1 MKDNKQRKIFLI
13 DGNGL
18 AYRAYYALPPLTNSK
33 GEPTGAVYGFTQMLF
48 KLLNE
53 NPYAIIA
60 TFDKK
65 GPTFRHEEYKK
76 YKAQRPSMPE
86 DLVFQLP
93 LIKEVISALGIPIFE
108 KDGYE
113 ADDLIGSI
121 ARLGEENGY
130 NVYIVT
136 GDRDALQ
143 LVTPRVK
150 VLLTQKG
157 ITDMELYDT
166 ERVVERFGVLPAQIP
181 DFIGLKGDTSDNIPG
196 VPGVG
201 EKTASDLIKRFGSL
215 EKVLENISQ
224 VPGKKRRENLRAFKD
239 QAMLSKKLATIIKD
253 IPIDIDFDAIKFNP
267 ENKNTD
273 KLLELFERLEFKQ
286 LIKRLF
292 SNTPQREKTEEREK
306 VTELKKIENRE
317 DMVLLS
323 KSEEDK
329 KELSFFILK
338 KKGHP
343 INTPIEGL
351 LVALDE
357 EEFYFID
364 KDLFS
369 YSQSIWDT
377 GIEKNIYNAKE
388 MYLYLLLYNIDTK
401 GLKLFDPLIASYLL
415 DPGKGKYPLE
425 DIAFEYLKYRM
436 GSYTSD
442 EQKWIDTLRVVH
454 RLKRILIERLNEYEL
469 TELFYNIEMPLSY
482 VLAKM
487 ELNGIKIDVDYL
499 KDMKK
504 ELENKISNIEQEIYK
519 LAGEEFNINSPK
531 QLGVILFE
539 KLGYPVIKKTQT
551 GYSTDISVLEVLA
564 KDYEIAE
571 KVIIYRQLTKL
582 LSTYVDALIKL
593 INKKTGRIHTTFN
606 QTGTATGRL
615 SSSDPNLQNIPIR
628 TELGKDIRRAF
639 ISSQDYILYSFDYSQ
654 IELRILAHMS
664 KDENLIKAFIEDKD
678 IHTITA
684 SEIFGVPEKDVTK
697 NMRRAAKAV
706 NFGIIYGISD
716 YGLSKN
722 LGIDR
727 KEAKEY
733 ISRYLKR
740 YPKVKEFIEK
750 LKQEAR
756 DRGYVT
762 TLFNR
767 RRYLPGINSN
777 YRNVREFSER
787 AAINTPI
794 QGSAADLI
802 KVSMIKVEK
811 LLEEKYINARLVLQI
826 HDELLIE
833 TPKNYNK
840 KFARDIKDI
849 MENCIELNV
858 PLKVDVKMGT
868 NWRDMK
874 EIL

>member
-1 MKDNKQRKIFLI
+1 MTDKKKVFLI

-18 AYRAYYALPPLTNSK
+18 AYRAFYALPPLTNSK
-33 GEPTGAVYGFTQMLF
+33 GEPTGAVYGFTQMLL
-48 KLLNE
+48 KLLE
-53 NPYAIIA
+53 EDPYAIIVA
-60 TFDKK
+60 FDKK
-65 GPTFRHEEYKK
+65 GPTFRHEEYEK

-108 KDGYE
+108 ETGYE
-113 ADDLIGSI
+113 ADDLIGTL
-121 ARLGEENGY
+121 AKLGEEKGY
-130 NVYIVT
+130 DVYIVT

-143 LVTPRVK
+143 LITPKVK
-150 VLLTQKG
+150 VLLTQRG

-166 ERVVERFGVLPAQIP
+166 EKVLERFGILPSQIP
-181 DFIGLKGDTSDNIPG
+181 DFIGLKGDSSDNIPG
-196 VPGVG
+196 VPGIG
-201 EKTASDLIKRFGSL
+201 EKTAVDLIRRFGSL

-239 QAMLSKKLATIIKD
+239 QAMLSKKLATIIRD
-253 IPIDIDFDAIKFNP
+253 IPIEIDFEKIKFNP
-267 ENKNTD
+267 ENKNAD

-292 SNTPQREKTEEREK
+292 SNTPFKEEEEEKIKLNYIKKKEE
-306 VTELKKIENRE
+306 
-317 DMVLLS
+317 LS
-323 KSEEDK
+323 KFEVEK
-329 KELSFFILK
+329 GGEISFFIIK

-343 INTPIEGL
+343 INSPAEKILISPKEGDYYL
-351 LVALDE
+351 LSW
-357 EEFYFID
+357 
-364 KDLFS
+364 DLFKKGEGF
-369 YSQSIWDT
+369 WKDC
-377 GIEKNIYNAKE
+377 EKNTYNIKE
-388 MYLYLLLYNIDTK
+388 AYIYLLLS
-401 GLKLFDPLIASYLL
+401 GLSFVGKDFDPMIASYLL

-436 GSYTSD
+436 GAYSGPETM
-442 EQKWIDTLRVVH
+442 WIDTVKVIH
-454 RLKRILIERLNEYEL
+454 RLKRVLQEKLEEFQL
-469 TELFYNIEMPLSY
+469 KELFYDIEMPLSY

-487 ELNGIKIDVDYL
+487 EINGIKIDVEYL
-499 KDMKK
+499 EKMKK
-504 ELENKISNIEQEIYK
+504 ELENKISQLEREIYD

-531 QLGVILFE
+531 QLGIILFE
-539 KLGYPVIKKTQT
+539 KLGCPVIKKTQT
-551 GYSTDISVLEVLA
+551 GYSTDISVLETLA

-571 KVIIYRQLTKL
+571 KIILYRQFTKL

-593 INKKTGRIHTTFN
+593 VNKNTGRIHTTFN

-639 ISSQDYILYSFDYSQ
+639 VSEEGNFLYSFDYSQ

-664 KDENLIKAFIEDKD
+664 EDENLVNAFIEGKD

-684 SEIFGVPEKDVTK
+684 SEIFGISESHVTSA
-697 NMRRAAKAV
+697 MRRAAKAV

-716 YGLSKN
+716 YGLSQN

-727 KEAKEY
+727 KEAREY
-733 ISRYLKR
+733 IKRYFER

-750 LKQEAR
+750 LKESAR
-756 DRGYVT
+756 EKGYVT

-767 RRYLPGINSN
+767 RRYLPGINSK

-802 KVSMIKVEK
+802 KVSMIKVERF
-811 LLEEKYINARLVLQI
+811 LEEEKPEAKLVLQI

-833 TPKNYNK
+833 APEEYESSL
-840 KFARDIKDI
+840 IKEVREI
-849 MENCIELNV
+849 MENCIKLRV
-858 PLKVDVKMGT
+858 PLKVDVKIGK

-874 EIL
+874 NID

>member
-1 MKDNKQRKIFLI
+1 MSKNKKIFLI

-18 AYRAYYALPPLTNSK
+18 AYRAFYALPPLTNSK
-33 GEPTGAVYGFTQMLF
+33 GEPTGAVYGFTQMLL
-48 KLLNE
+48 KLIDE

-65 GPTFRHEEYKK
+65 GPTFRHEEYDK

-108 KDGYE
+108 KEGYE
-113 ADDLIGSI
+113 ADDLIGTI
-121 ARLGEENGY
+121 ARLGEKAGY
-130 NVYIVT
+130 EVYIVT

-143 LVTPRVK
+143 LVSPQVK
-150 VLLTQKG
+150 VLLTQRG
-157 ITDMELYDT
+157 ITDMDLYD
-166 ERVVERFGVLPAQIP
+166 EEKVVERFGILPRQIP

-201 EKTASDLIKRFGSL
+201 EKTASDLIKRFDSL

-239 QAMLSKKLATIIKD
+239 QAILSKRLATIIRD
-253 IPIDIDFDAIKFNP
+253 IPIEIDFEKIKFNP

-273 KLLELFERLEFKQ
+273 KLLSLFERLEFKQ

-292 SNTPQREKTEEREK
+292 SNTLPKEDTKIVEASTNIK
-306 VTELKKIENRE
+306 HISTSGDIKELKSLIDEKRE
-317 DMVLLS
+317 S
-323 KSEEDK
+323 
-329 KELSFFILK
+329 SFVILK
-338 KKGHP
+338 DKGHP
-343 INTPIEGL
+343 IRSIFKKIILDIDENYWILDKEFFKKSKEIWEHNT
-351 LVALDE
+351 
-357 EEFYFID
+357 
-364 KDLFS
+364 
-369 YSQSIWDT
+369 
-377 GIEKNIYNAKE
+377 EKNS
-388 MYLYLLLYNIDTK
+388 YNIKDAYIYFQLNDFK
-401 GLKLFDPLIASYLL
+401 VESKDFDPMIASYLL

-425 DIAFEYLKYRM
+425 DITFEHLKYRM
-436 GSYTSD
+436 GAYT
-442 EQKWIDTLRVVH
+442 EEIEKGIDTVKVIH
-454 RLKRILIERLNEYEL
+454 RLKKVLLRKLEEFGLK
-469 TELFYNIEMPLSY
+469 ELFYNIEMPLSR

-487 ELNGIKIDVDYL
+487 ELNGIKLDVAYL
-499 KDMKK
+499 HKMKK
-504 ELENKISNIEQEIYK
+504 ELENKISSLQQEIYK

-531 QLGVILFE
+531 QLGIILFE

-551 GYSTDISVLEVLA
+551 GYSTDISVLETLA

-571 KVIIYRQLTKL
+571 KIIAYRQLTKL

-593 INKKTGRIHTTFN
+593 VNERTKRIHTTYN

-639 ISSQDYILYSFDYSQ
+639 ISEEGNLLYSFDYSQ

-664 KDENLIKAFIEDKD
+664 GDKNLIDAFIKGKD

-684 SEIFGVPEKDVTK
+684 SEIFGVPEEKVTS

-716 YGLSKN
+716 YGLSQN
-722 LGIDR
+722 LGIER

-733 ISRYLKR
+733 IERYFER
-740 YPKVKEFIEK
+740 YPKVKEFIEE
-750 LKQEAR
+750 LKEKAKEN
-756 DRGYVT
+756 GYVT

-767 RRYLPGINSN
+767 RRYLPGINSK

-787 AAINTPI
+787 AAVNTPI

-802 KVSMIKVEK
+802 KVSMIKVQEFIEK
-811 LLEEKYINARLVLQI
+811 KSPMARLILQI

-833 TPKNYNK
+833 APKEDKDVIINE
-840 KFARDIKDI
+840 IKDI
-849 MENCIELNV
+849 MENCIKLKV
-858 PLKVDVKMGT
+858 PLKVDIKIGT
-868 NWRDMK
+868 NWRDM
-874 EIL
+874 IDI

>member
-1 MKDNKQRKIFLI
+1 MSKNKKIFLI

-18 AYRAYYALPPLTNSK
+18 AYRAFYALPPLTNSK
-33 GEPTGAVYGFTQMLF
+33 GEPTGAVYGFTQMLL
-48 KLLNE
+48 KLIDE

-65 GPTFRHEEYKK
+65 GPTFRHEEYDK

-108 KDGYE
+108 KEGYE
-113 ADDLIGSI
+113 ADDLIGTI
-121 ARLGEENGY
+121 ARLGEKAGY
-130 NVYIVT
+130 EVYIVT

-143 LVTPRVK
+143 LVSPQVK
-150 VLLTQKG
+150 VLLTQRG
-157 ITDMELYDT
+157 ITDMDLYD
-166 ERVVERFGVLPAQIP
+166 EEKVVERFGILPRQIP

-201 EKTASDLIKRFGSL
+201 EKTASDLIKRFDSL

-239 QAMLSKKLATIIKD
+239 QAILSKRLATIIRD
-253 IPIDIDFDAIKFNP
+253 IPIEIDFEKIKFNP

-273 KLLELFERLEFKQ
+273 KLLSLFERLEFKQ

-292 SNTPQREKTEEREK
+292 SNTLPKEDTKIVEASTNIK
-306 VTELKKIENRE
+306 HISTSGDIKELKSLIDEKRE
-317 DMVLLS
+317 F
-323 KSEEDK
+323 
-329 KELSFFILK
+329 SFVILK
-338 KKGHP
+338 DKGHP
-343 INTPIEGL
+343 IRSIFKKIILDIDENYWILDKEFFKKSKEIWEHNT
-351 LVALDE
+351 
-357 EEFYFID
+357 
-364 KDLFS
+364 
-369 YSQSIWDT
+369 
-377 GIEKNIYNAKE
+377 EKNS
-388 MYLYLLLYNIDTK
+388 YNIKDAYIYFQLNDFK
-401 GLKLFDPLIASYLL
+401 VESKDFDPMIASYLL

-425 DIAFEYLKYRM
+425 DITFEHLKYRM
-436 GSYTSD
+436 GAYT
-442 EQKWIDTLRVVH
+442 EEIEKGIDTVKVIH
-454 RLKRILIERLNEYEL
+454 RLKKVLLRKLEEFGLK
-469 TELFYNIEMPLSY
+469 ELFYNIEMPLSR

-487 ELNGIKIDVDYL
+487 ELNGIKLDVAYL
-499 KDMKK
+499 HKMKK
-504 ELENKISNIEQEIYK
+504 ELENKISSLQQEIYK

-531 QLGVILFE
+531 QLGIILFE

-551 GYSTDISVLEVLA
+551 GYSTDISVLETLA

-571 KVIIYRQLTKL
+571 KIIAYRQLTKL

-593 INKKTGRIHTTFN
+593 VNERTKRIHTTYN

-639 ISSQDYILYSFDYSQ
+639 ISEEGNLLYSFDYSQ

-664 KDENLIKAFIEDKD
+664 VDKNLIDAFIKGKD

-684 SEIFGVPEKDVTK
+684 SEIFGVPEEKVTS

-716 YGLSKN
+716 YGLSQN
-722 LGIDR
+722 LGIER

-733 ISRYLKR
+733 IERYFER
-740 YPKVKEFIEK
+740 YPKVKEFIEE
-750 LKQEAR
+750 LKEKAKEN
-756 DRGYVT
+756 GYVT

-767 RRYLPGINSN
+767 RRYLPGINSK

-787 AAINTPI
+787 AAVNTPI

-802 KVSMIKVEK
+802 KVSMIKVQEFIEK
-811 LLEEKYINARLVLQI
+811 KSPMARLILQI

-833 TPKNYNK
+833 APKEDKDVIINE
-840 KFARDIKDI
+840 IKDI
-849 MENCIELNV
+849 MENCIKLKV
-858 PLKVDVKMGT
+858 PLKVDIKIGT
-868 NWRDMK
+868 NWRDM
-874 EIL
+874 IDI

>member
-1 MKDNKQRKIFLI
+1 MSKNKKIFLI

-18 AYRAYYALPPLTNSK
+18 AYRAFYALPPLTNSK
-33 GEPTGAVYGFTQMLF
+33 GEPTGAVYGFTQMLL
-48 KLLNE
+48 KLIDE

-65 GPTFRHEEYKK
+65 GPTFRHEEYDK

-108 KDGYE
+108 KEGYE
-113 ADDLIGSI
+113 ADDLIGTI
-121 ARLGEENGY
+121 ARLGEKAGY
-130 NVYIVT
+130 EVYIVT

-143 LVTPRVK
+143 LVSPQVK
-150 VLLTQKG
+150 VLLTQRG
-157 ITDMELYDT
+157 ITDMDLYD
-166 ERVVERFGVLPAQIP
+166 EEKVVERFGILPRQIP

-201 EKTASDLIKRFGSL
+201 EKTASDLIKRFDSL

-239 QAMLSKKLATIIKD
+239 QAILSKRLATIIRD
-253 IPIDIDFDAIKFNP
+253 IPIEIDFEKIKFNP

-273 KLLELFERLEFKQ
+273 KLLSLFERLEFKQ

-292 SNTPQREKTEEREK
+292 SNTLPKEDTKIVEASTNIK
-306 VTELKKIENRE
+306 HISTSGDIKELKSLIDEKRE
-317 DMVLLS
+317 F
-323 KSEEDK
+323 
-329 KELSFFILK
+329 SFVILK
-338 KKGHP
+338 DKGHP
-343 INTPIEGL
+343 IRSIFKKIILDIDENYWILDKEFFKKSKEIWEHNT
-351 LVALDE
+351 
-357 EEFYFID
+357 
-364 KDLFS
+364 
-369 YSQSIWDT
+369 
-377 GIEKNIYNAKE
+377 EKNS
-388 MYLYLLLYNIDTK
+388 YNIKDAYIYFQLNDFK
-401 GLKLFDPLIASYLL
+401 VESKDFDPMIASYLL

-425 DIAFEYLKYRM
+425 DITFEHLKYRM
-436 GSYTSD
+436 GAYT
-442 EQKWIDTLRVVH
+442 EEIEKGIDTVKVIH
-454 RLKRILIERLNEYEL
+454 RLKKVLLRKLEEFGLK
-469 TELFYNIEMPLSY
+469 ELFYNIEMPLSR

-487 ELNGIKIDVDYL
+487 ELNGIKLDVAYL
-499 KDMKK
+499 HKMKK
-504 ELENKISNIEQEIYK
+504 ELENKISSLQQEIYK

-531 QLGVILFE
+531 QLGIILFE

-551 GYSTDISVLEVLA
+551 GYSTDISVLETLA

-571 KVIIYRQLTKL
+571 KIIAYRQLTKL

-593 INKKTGRIHTTFN
+593 VNERTKRIHTTYN

-639 ISSQDYILYSFDYSQ
+639 ISEEGNLLYSFDYSQ

-664 KDENLIKAFIEDKD
+664 GDKNLIDAFIKGKD

-684 SEIFGVPEKDVTK
+684 SEIFGVPEEKVTS

-716 YGLSKN
+716 YGLSQN
-722 LGIDR
+722 LGIER

-733 ISRYLKR
+733 IERYFER
-740 YPKVKEFIEK
+740 YPKVKEFIEE
-750 LKQEAR
+750 LKEKAKEN
-756 DRGYVT
+756 GYVT

-767 RRYLPGINSN
+767 RRYLPGINSK

-787 AAINTPI
+787 AAVNTPI

-802 KVSMIKVEK
+802 KVSMIKVQEFIEK
-811 LLEEKYINARLVLQI
+811 KSPMARLILQI

-833 TPKNYNK
+833 APKEDKDVIINE
-840 KFARDIKDI
+840 IKDI
-849 MENCIELNV
+849 MENCIKLKV
-858 PLKVDVKMGT
+858 PLKVDIKIGT
-868 NWRDMK
+868 NWRDM
-874 EIL
+874 IDI

>member
-1 MKDNKQRKIFLI
+1 MSENKKIFLI

-18 AYRAYYALPPLTNSK
+18 AYRAFYALPPLTNSK
-33 GEPTGAVYGFTQMLF
+33 GEPTGAVYGFTQMLL
-48 KLLNE
+48 KLIE
-53 NPYAIIA
+53 EEPYAIIA

-65 GPTFRHEEYKK
+65 GLTFRHEEYDK

-108 KDGYE
+108 KEGYE
-113 ADDLIGSI
+113 ADDLIGTI
-121 ARLGEENGY
+121 ARLGEEAGY
-130 NVYIVT
+130 EVYIVT

-143 LVTPRVK
+143 LVSPQVK
-150 VLLTQKG
+150 VLLTQRG
-157 ITDMELYDT
+157 ITDMDLYDK
-166 ERVVERFGVLPAQIP
+166 EKVVERFGILPHQIP
-181 DFIGLKGDTSDNIPG
+181 DLIGLKGDTSDNIPG
-196 VPGVG
+196 VPGIG

-239 QAMLSKKLATIIKD
+239 QAILSKRLATIIRD
-253 IPIDIDFDAIKFNP
+253 IPIEIDFEKIKFNP

-273 KLLELFERLEFKQ
+273 KLLSLFERLEFKQ

-292 SNTPQREKTEEREK
+292 SNTLPKDDNKIVEASTNIKHINRLEDLE
-306 VTELKKIENRE
+306 ELKSLI
-317 DMVLLS
+317 
-323 KSEEDK
+323 DK
-329 KELSFFILK
+329 KREFSFVILK
-338 KKGHP
+338 DKGHP
-343 INTPIEGL
+343 IRSIFKKIILDIDEDYWILDKGFFKKSKEIWEHNT
-351 LVALDE
+351 
-357 EEFYFID
+357 
-364 KDLFS
+364 
-369 YSQSIWDT
+369 
-377 GIEKNIYNAKE
+377 EKNS
-388 MYLYLLLYNIDTK
+388 YNIKDAYIYFQLNDFK
-401 GLKLFDPLIASYLL
+401 VNSKDFDPMIASYLL

-425 DIAFEYLKYRM
+425 DITFEHLKYRM
-436 GSYTSD
+436 GAYT
-442 EQKWIDTLRVVH
+442 EEIERGIDTVKVIH
-454 RLKRILIERLNEYEL
+454 RLKKVLLRKLEDSGLK
-469 TELFYNIEMPLSY
+469 ELFYDIEMPLSQ

-487 ELNGIKIDVDYL
+487 ELNGIKLDVAYL
-499 KDMKK
+499 HKMKK
-504 ELENKISNIEQEIYK
+504 ELEHKISSLQQQIYK

-539 KLGYPVIKKTQT
+539 KLGCPVIKKTQT
-551 GYSTDISVLEVLA
+551 GYSTDISVLETLA

-571 KVIIYRQLTKL
+571 KIIAYRQLTKL

-593 INKKTGRIHTTFN
+593 VDERTGRIHTTYN

-639 ISSQDYILYSFDYSQ
+639 ISEEGNLLYSFDYSQ

-664 KDENLIKAFIEDKD
+664 GDKNLIDAFIKGKD

-684 SEIFGVPEKDVTK
+684 SEIFGVPEEKVTS

-716 YGLSKN
+716 YGLSQN
-722 LGIDR
+722 LGIER

-733 ISRYLKR
+733 IERYFER
-740 YPKVKEFIEK
+740 YPKVKEFIEE
-750 LKQEAR
+750 LKKKAKEE
-756 DRGYVT
+756 GYVT

-767 RRYLPGINSN
+767 RRYLPGINSK

-787 AAINTPI
+787 AAVNTPI

-802 KVSMIKVEK
+802 KVSMIKVQEFIEK
-811 LLEEKYINARLVLQI
+811 KSPMAKLILQI

-833 TPKNYNK
+833 APKEYKDVFVNE
-840 KFARDIKDI
+840 IKDI
-849 MENCIELNV
+849 MENCIELKV
-858 PLKVDVKMGT
+858 PLKVDVKVGT
-868 NWRDMK
+868 NWRDM
-874 EIL
+874 IDV

>member
-1 MKDNKQRKIFLI
+1 MENERKKVFLI

-18 AYRAYYALPPLTNSK
+18 AYRAFYALPPLTNSK

-48 KLLNE
+48 KLLE
-53 NPYAIIA
+53 KDPYIILA

-65 GPTFRHEEYKK
+65 GPTFRHEEYRE

-86 DLVFQLP
+86 DLTFQLP
-93 LIKEVISALGIPIFE
+93 IIKDIISALGIPIFE

-113 ADDLIGSI
+113 ADDLIGTL
-121 ARLGEENGY
+121 ANLAEKNGY
-130 NVYIVT
+130 EVYIVT

-143 LVTPRVK
+143 LITDHVK

-157 ITDMELYDT
+157 ITDMELYDR
-166 ERVVERFGVLPAQIP
+166 EKVKEKFGILPTQIP
-181 DFIGLKGDTSDNIPG
+181 DFIGLKGDSSDNIPG

-201 EKTASDLIKRFGSL
+201 EKTAADLINRFNSL
-215 EKVLENISQ
+215 EKILENISQ

-239 QAMLSKKLATIIKD
+239 QAALSKKLATIIRD
-253 IPIDIDFDAIKFNP
+253 IPIDIDFESVKFKP
-267 ENKNTD
+267 ENKDTD
-273 KLLELFERLEFKQ
+273 KLLELFERLEFKK
-286 LIKRLF
+286 LIKRFF
-292 SNTPQREKTEEREK
+292 SDITVKSEDSEGSIVKNLEI
-306 VTELKKIENRE
+306 IENNNIKAVIENIKR
-317 DMVLLS
+317 
-323 KSEEDK
+323 
-329 KELSFFILK
+329 KEQLSFFIVK
-338 KKGHP
+338 EEGHP
-343 INTPIEGL
+343 LTTPLSSIVMTSGE
-351 LVALDE
+351 DK
-357 EEFYFID
+357 FYFLERKIFENS
-364 KDLFS
+364 K
-369 YSQSIWDT
+369 QIWESPFEKST
-377 GIEKNIYNAKE
+377 YNMKEAYIYFLEKNFSISKNVFDPMIAA
-388 MYLYLLLYNIDTK
+388 YLLN
-401 GLKLFDPLIASYLL
+401 
-415 DPGKGKYPLE
+415 PGKSKYPLE

-436 GSYTSD
+436 GSYRD
-442 EQKWIDTLRVVH
+442 EEHRWIDIVKVIH
-454 RLKRILIERLNEYEL
+454 RLNRVLKDKLKEYKL
-469 TELFYNIEMPLSY
+469 DKLFYEIEMPLSY

-487 ELNGIKIDVDYL
+487 ELNGIKVDIHYL
-499 KDMKK
+499 EQMKK
-504 ELENKISNIEQEIYK
+504 ELEKNIANLEQEIYK

-539 KLGYPVIKKTQT
+539 KLGCPVIKKTQT
-551 GYSTDISVLEVLA
+551 GYSTDISVLETLA
-564 KDYEIAE
+564 HNYEIAE
-571 KVIIYRQLTKL
+571 KIITYRQLTKL
-582 LSTYVDALIKL
+582 LSTYVDAFIKL
-593 INKKTGRIHTTFN
+593 VNKKTQRIHTTFN

-639 ISSQDYILYSFDYSQ
+639 ISENGNLLYSFDYSQ

-664 KDENLIKAFIEDKD
+664 SDENLINAFIQDKD

-684 SEIFGVPEKDVTK
+684 SEIFGVDPDKVTK

-716 YGLSKN
+716 YGLSQN

-727 KEAKEY
+727 KDAREY
-733 ISRYLKR
+733 IKRYLER
-740 YPKVKEFIEK
+740 YPKVKKFIEDIK
-750 LKQEAR
+750 KTAKKQ
-756 DRGYVT
+756 GYVT

-802 KVSMIKVEK
+802 KVSMIKVDKFIQEK
-811 LLEEKYINARLVLQI
+811 FPKAKLVLQI

-833 TPKNYNK
+833 ASKEDGKNLINDVK
-840 KFARDIKDI
+840 HI
-849 MENCIELNV
+849 MENCIKLKV
-858 PLKVDVKMGT
+858 PLKVDVKKGT

-874 EIL
+874 